1 MAQKFLPKLFKI
13 SKTKNRQEIGK
24 RHLILIEGQS
34 AESDLLLQ
42 GRLESHAP
50 RIDGV
55 VLINDVEGVAPRSGE
70 FGTVEITQAMEY
82 DLVGKL
88 ISAY

>member
-1 MAQKFLPKLFKI
+1 MKIQAKI
-13 SKTKNRQEIGK
+13 SKTKNQQEIGK

-34 AESDLLLQ
+34 TESDLLLQ

-55 VLINDVEGVAPRSGE
+55 VLINDVEGVFPGAGE
-70 FGTVEITQAMEY
+70 FSTVEITQAMEY

-88 ISAY
+88 L